1 LIAVI
6 ITFENLKIEQVKKFP
21 EYVFYMFKTLPSMAF
36 IDLCLRLHQ
45 NERYSGINSHFL
57 RAKGETF
64 LYFQQKVRYIKV

>member
-45 NERYSGINSHFL
+45 NERYSGINSHFTCK
-57 RAKGETF
+57 RRNVFVFPTKG
-64 LYFQQKVRYIKV
+64 